1 MFNYSI
7 IIPHKNIPSL
17 LRRCLDSIPERDDL
31 EIIVVDDNSK
41 EDTIRD
47 LQTIHRN
54 NLQIIY
60 TKEGKGAG
68 YARNVGISKAQGK
81 WILFADADDF
91 YEKEFNTFLNDYRN
105 SNVDCIY
112 FSVTS
117 VNSDTY
123 EKSFRDFLYDDY
135 IAKYNPMKP
144 HSEEWIMFNKWEPW
158 NKMISRD
165 LILRNHLKF
174 EEISKCND
182 MIFSLMV
189 SLFTKKFLILKQKLY
204 CVTFCDRSMT
214 FHRTSIWEFRDCI
227 NAFKRKNIILRNIN
241 HPEWEENI
249 QNQHTFFLKKEGRIH
264 YLKCYLFY
272 LLCYIYDRHELKR
285 FRKTISNYLSIFPP
299 KTQSICKCR

>member
-68 YARNVGISKAQGK
+68 FARNVGISKAQGK

-123 EKSFRDFLYDDY
+123 EKGFRDFLYDDY

-158 NKMISRD
+158 NKMISHE
-165 LILRNHLKF
+165 LLKKKHIQF
-174 EEISKCND
+174 EEISRCND
-182 MIFSLMV
+182 MLFSMFV
-189 SLFTKKFLILKQKLY
+189 SLYTKNFKILKQKLY
-204 CVTFCDRSMT
+204 CVTQNNNSMT
-214 FHRTSIWEFRDCI
+214 FHKTPVCEFRDCI
-227 NAFKRKNIILRNIN
+227 NAYKKRNIILKKIN
-241 HPEWEENI
+241 RIEWQEKI
-249 QNQHTFFLKKEGRIH
+249 VNQHFFFLKKEGLVQ
-264 YLKCYLFY
+264 YVKYVLFY
-272 LLCYIYDRHELKR
+272 LCHYLFDLVTLIKFKR
-285 FRKTISNYLSIFPP
+285 KLL
-299 KTQSICKCR
+299 